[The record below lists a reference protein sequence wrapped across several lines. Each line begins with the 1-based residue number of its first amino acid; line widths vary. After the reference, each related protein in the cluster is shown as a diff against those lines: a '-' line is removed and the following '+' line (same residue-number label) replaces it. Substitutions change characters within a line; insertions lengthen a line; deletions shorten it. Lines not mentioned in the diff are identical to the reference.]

1 MKNQMTTHT
10 TSTTSAADCIS
21 TTNKQL
27 NAETESESKTNTNS
41 LTSNESPSLVQL
53 EKNNTY
59 HQGWKELAEDRYSG
73 WWM

>member
-1 MKNQMTTHT
+1 MKNQMTTHNT
-10 TSTTSAADCIS
+10 TITIGTDCIS
-21 TTNKQL
+21 TTNKGL
-27 NAETESESKTNTNS
+27 NTKTESKTNTNS
-41 LTSNESPSLVQL
+41 LTSNESPSLIQL